1 MKNVAIKIN
10 RKHFF
15 FNIILPTFLTIALF
29 ILLIFVFIVPYFEK
43 NMLDGKKEMIRQLV
57 VASISIATKYEQEAA
72 AGNISIEEAKEKS
85 LVRINHMR
93 YGVDNKDYFWITD
106 LHPTMIMHPY
116 RSDLNG
122 TDLSDFTDPNGKK
135 LFVEFVS
142 VVKQNGEGYV
152 DYMWQWMDDPTRI
165 VPKISYVKEFKPWGW
180 IVGTGIYI
188 EDVKMEILAIEK
200 RLIGVSLGIS
210 ALMALLLTF
219 IVRQNLRAEIKRT
232 EAERELH
239 ESREK
244 YKVLVEAANEG
255 TGMIME
261 GRWIY
266 SNKKLQEMIDCSPNN
281 MISDD
286 LNEIIHRDKTSDQL
300 KLREFQKGDS
310 SSMQI
315 ETQVI
320 TKSQTSVTVLLSISK
335 ITLYNKKGLIVIV
348 KDLTVD
354 DEVEIN
360 LAERGKELLRL
371 SELLSIGFIRFLPG
385 RKGRILEANNA
396 AVRMLGAA
404 SKEDVVHLDIFD
416 LIEDG
421 EEKERFLKT
430 LAAQGIVKEYP
441 LRIRT
446 NSTGQR
452 ILSVSA
458 TVVKDELGV
467 PRYTEGIIEDI
478 TEHRKRDEIQNELLI
493 EMQTAS
499 MFMNQKVTNV
509 LKKIVSCEMNHSI
522 MEAAALMTNHK
533 SSVIILRSPENEFIG
548 ILTDHDIRE
557 RVVAGGL
564 DTMRPAYEIMSS
576 PIHFIDENATL
587 SDALIKMKR
596 AGVSRLVVKNAENQI
611 AGYISRN
618 TIDELRHSDHEAF
631 VNSIQTAVTVDELNN
646 HLQRMMLLVNAMVE
660 SGART
665 TSITKL
671 ITAVADA
678 ITEKLA
684 GIVIAELGKPP
695 VPFAFVALGSEGR
708 SEQTLLTDQDNALIY
723 SDNIEIGSDIVKNYF
738 LSFGER
744 INTLLDKVG
753 YSLCKGGV
761 MAQNPRWNQS
771 LSTWKKYFTEWIV
784 TPEPQNLLDLSIF
797 FDIRCVYGDK
807 SLVDELIHH
816 INQALSQ
823 HPPFFGSLAR
833 VCMNYKIPLG
843 IFGKIHTE
851 SSEDHGKSV
860 NVKNPARVIVNL
872 VRLYTMHRQ
881 IVETNTIRR
890 LDYLYEKNVLSGSI
904 YRDLK
909 YAFDFLMMI
918 QFRSQALASNA
929 GKKMDHNVD
938 LTNLTSIEVKTL
950 KSIFSQIAVFQSK
963 LKHDFGINE

>member
-1 MKNVAIKIN
+1 MKRAAIKIN

-15 FNIILPTFLTIALF
+15 FNIVLPTILTIGLF
-29 ILLIFVFIVPYFEK
+29 ILLIFVFIVPYFEQ

-57 VASISIATKYEQEAA
+57 VTAISIATKYEQEVA

-85 LVRINHMR
+85 LVRINHLR

-135 LFVEFVS
+135 LFLEIVS
-142 VVKQNGEGYV
+142 VVKQDGEGYV
-152 DYMWQWMDDPTRI
+152 NYMWQWMDDPTRI

-188 EDVKMEILAIEK
+188 EDVKIEILAIEK

-219 IVRQNLRAEIKRT
+219 IVRQNLRVEIKRS
-232 EAERELH
+232 EVERELH

-286 LNEIIHRDKTSDQL
+286 LDEIIHPNRTDDL
-300 KLREFQKGDS
+300 VKLREFQKGES
-310 SSMQI
+310 SFMQI
-315 ETQVI
+315 ETQVV
-320 TKSQTSVTVLLSISK
+320 TKSQAVATVLLSISK
-335 ITLYNKKGLIVIV
+335 ITLYDKKGLIVIV

-354 DEVEIN
+354 NEDEIN
-360 LAERGKELLRL
+360 QAERGKELLRL

-396 AVRMLGAA
+396 AVQMLGAA
-404 SKEDVVHLDIFD
+404 SEEDVLKLNFSD
-416 LIEDG
+416 LFEDG
-421 EEKERFLKT
+421 EEKERFFKT
-430 LAAQGIVKEYP
+430 IEDRGIVKEYP
-441 LRIRT
+441 LQIQT
-446 NSTGQR
+446 STISQR

-458 TVVKDELGV
+458 TIVKDELGV
-467 PRYTEGIIEDI
+467 PKYTEGIIEDI
-478 TEHRKRDEIQNELLI
+478 TEHRNRDRIQNELLI

-522 MEAAALMTNHK
+522 MEAAALMTSNK
-533 SSVIILRSPENEFIG
+533 SSVIMLRSHGDEFVG

-564 DTMRPAYEIMSS
+564 DPGRPVYEIMSS
-576 PIHFIDENATL
+576 PIHYIDETATL
-587 SDALIKMKR
+587 SDAVIKMKHTK
-596 AGVSRLVVKNAENQI
+596 VSHLVVKNAKEQI
-611 AGYISRN
+611 TGFLSRN
-618 TIDELRHSDHEAF
+618 TIEDLRQLDHEAF
-631 VNSIQTAVTVDELNN
+631 VNNIHTAVNIDELNN
-646 HLQRMMLLVNAMVE
+646 HFQRMMLLVNALVE
-660 SGART
+660 GGART

-684 GIVIAELGKPP
+684 DMVIAELGKPP

-723 SDNIEIGSDIVKNYF
+723 SDNIDIDSNIVENYF
-738 LSFGER
+738 HRFGER
-744 INTLLDKVG
+744 MNSLLDKVG
-753 YSLCKGGV
+753 YSLCKGDV
-761 MAQNPRWNQS
+761 MAQNSRWNQP

-784 TPEPQNLLDLSIF
+784 TPEPKNLLDLSIF
-797 FDIRCVYGDK
+797 FDLRLVYGDK
-807 SLVDELIHH
+807 SIVDDLNIH
-816 INQALSQ
+816 INQVLSQ
-823 HPPFFGSLAR
+823 HPSFFGSLAR

-860 NVKNPARVIVNL
+860 NVKNAARVIVNL
-872 VRLYTMHRQ
+872 VRLYTMHKQ
-881 IVETNTIRR
+881 IAETNTIRR
-890 LDYLYEKNVLSGSI
+890 MDCLYEKNILSRSF

-909 YAFDFLMMI
+909 YAFDFLMVI
-918 QFRSQALASNA
+918 QFSSQSRAFNT
-929 GKKMDHNVD
+929 GKKMDHHVD
-938 LTNLTSIEVKTL
+938 LSDLTSIEVKTL

-963 LKHDFGINE
+963 LKHDFGISE